1 MKTAIFTLTLVALLV
16 PNLTKAQA
24 LEKDD
29 FRNLLKLEAG
39 FHGIGLA
46 YDFQVGSNA
55 RIDLSAGLG
64 GGYHISNT
72 KFSYRWDIGN
82 PVIFAKSHIKRYYN
96 RRKRYNKGKSLRNNA
111 GNFVG
116 VMLKYTSS
124 TLGQQNFFDV
134 ISDGAIQEA
143 VNFNVHWGIQ
153 RPLGR
158 KFLFH
163 QYIGIGYAQRVG
175 LSTSVVIFPAMGL
188 KFSYILGKPDY

>member
-1 MKTAIFTLTLVALLV
+1 MKTATFTFVLVALFV

-24 LEKDD
+24 LETGD

-39 FHGIGLA
+39 LHGIGLA
-46 YDFQVGSNA
+46 YDFQVGSNT

-64 GGYHISNT
+64 GGYHISSS

-82 PVIFAKSHIKRYYN
+82 PVVFAKSHIKRYYN
-96 RRKRYNKGKSLRNNA
+96 RRKRYNKGKPLHNNA

-116 VMLKYTSS
+116 FMLKYTSS
-124 TLGQQNFFDV
+124 TLGQQDFFDV
-134 ISDGAIQEA
+134 IADGAIQEA

-163 QYIGIGYAQRVG
+163 HYIGIGYARRVG
-175 LSTSVVIFPAMGL
+175 LSTAAIFPALGL
-188 KFSYILGKPDY
+188 KFSYILGKPGY